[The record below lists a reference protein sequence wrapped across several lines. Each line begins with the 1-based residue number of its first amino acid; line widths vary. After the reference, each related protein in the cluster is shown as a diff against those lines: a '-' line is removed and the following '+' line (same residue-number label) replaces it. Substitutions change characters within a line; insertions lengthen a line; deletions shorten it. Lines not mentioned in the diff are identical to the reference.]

1 MIPGSVATASRNDD
15 LSAGATAAGSVG
27 NIYLSWHLVSLWL
40 LPWMQAEEEVG
51 LGVGVGE
58 RATKGRRCETVTT
71 TIWTDFI
78 KQNKDF
84 QQLMRSHA
92 LRQCQSTR
100 VGIANRLL
108 SRRIFVNNVCDI
120 QLGYVVFK
128 VQRQADHSFSF

>member
-84 QQLMRSHA
+84 QQLM
-92 LRQCQSTR
+92 
-100 VGIANRLL
+100 
-108 SRRIFVNNVCDI
+108 SRGHM
-120 QLGYVVFK
+120 L
-128 VQRQADHSFSF
+128 